1 VISGP
6 PDLEECPERLRLILE
21 YADASAAYVEAIGL
35 HGAQD
40 SHTSLLAVQVAWR
53 TLETHVACHG
63 CGPVL
68 AKG

>member
-1 VISGP
+1 MISKP
-6 PDLEECPERLRLILE
+6 ADPEECAEHLRLVHE
-21 YADASAAYVEAIGL
+21 YAKASAAYVEAIGL

-53 TLETHVACHG
+53 ALETHVACHG